1 MKNRF
6 LPGYAWLVALG
17 SGVVLL
23 IGALARFDT
32 AIPLPPAT
40 APNPAQITEEDSAAE
55 APPTAH
61 PLPSDLSPGLGDIV
75 KLAQAHVDEGV
86 MIAFIKSSGH
96 VFTPTADEILYL
108 ADLGLSQRVIG
119 AIVDTAA
126 PTQIAQTTQI
136 PASGPPMP
144 MPATPMAE
152 APTAQPEPPPAV
164 AESQADANAAVFYDS
179 LSPYGTW
186 SQQPGYGQVWKPTV
200 ETIDPNWTPYV
211 DAGQWLYSDSGWYWQ
226 SDYTWGWAPY
236 HYGRWVNLATQGWA
250 WTPGNTWS
258 PAWVTWRVSGS
269 YVGWA
274 PLPPGV
280 SLNVLAQLTF
290 NSKPVGPNFTF
301 GLPSSAFSFVN
312 ISSLTKRRLP
322 TRVAPAKLVGELVR
336 TSVSV
341 DNYSIVKN
349 RIFNAGVAT
358 ERVAAAS
365 KAPVPQVTLRA
376 TSSLDSSG
384 LAKDKKTLAV
394 YVPPVAAPATS
405 SSAEMANTERSRDE
419 SSADAALARPSSPAP
434 GLEGYGQGPAQLPP
448 LRYSRS
454 VNPNRS
460 PAYNRFAAESP
471 EAGQRWQNGPRA
483 FANEERFG
491 GQMRHAEEDNRAQ
504 THPPEPPHFAPES
517 HPSPPPA
524 EPARAA
530 AASASPASSS
540 SSSKTGK

>member
-1 MKNRF
+1 
-6 LPGYAWLVALG
+6 
-17 SGVVLL
+17 
-23 IGALARFDT
+23 
-32 AIPLPPAT
+32 
-40 APNPAQITEEDSAAE
+40 
-55 APPTAH
+55 
-61 PLPSDLSPGLGDIV
+61 
-75 KLAQAHVDEGV
+75 

-126 PTQIAQTTQI
+126 PTQIAQATQI

-144 MPATPMAE
+144 MTATSMAE
-152 APTAQPEPPPAV
+152 PPTAQPEPPPAV
-164 AESQADANAAVFYDS
+164 AESQADANAGVFFDS

-200 ETIDPNWTPYV
+200 ETIDSNWTPYV

-236 HYGRWVNLATQGWA
+236 HYGRWVNLAKQGWV
-250 WTPGNTWS
+250 WTPGNIWS

-269 YVGWA
+269 FVGWA

-280 SLNVLAQLTF
+280 SLNVLAQLTY
-290 NSKPVGPNFTF
+290 NSKPVGANFLF
-301 GLPSSAFSFVN
+301 GLPSSAFTFVN

-322 TRVAPAKLVGELVR
+322 TRVAPAKMAGELIR

-349 RIFNAGVAT
+349 RIFNAGVDI
-358 ERVAAAS
+358 EKVSS
-365 KAPVPQVTLRA
+365 KALVTQVTLRA
-376 TSSLDSSG
+376 TSSLDSAG

-394 YVPPVAAPATS
+394 YVPPVTSPAPSSAAEMADAERS
-405 SSAEMANTERSRDE
+405 RGESSAET
-419 SSADAALARPSSPAP
+419 ALARPSSPAP
-434 GLEGYGQGPAQLPP
+434 GLEGYGQGPSPLPP
-448 LRYSRS
+448 LRYSHGL
-454 VNPNRS
+454 NPNRS

-471 EAGQRWQNGPRA
+471 APEQRWQNGPGA
-483 FANEERFG
+483 FANEERSG
-491 GQMRHAEEDNRAQ
+491 GPSHHAEDESRAP
-504 THPPEPPHFAPES
+504 THPPEPPRAAPES

-524 EPARAA
+524 EPARTA